1 LISWGDKNSP
11 ASGLNVESGEADI
24 GFKWISKLAVDEYV
38 WGKFF
43 FPLKR

>member
-1 LISWGDKNSP
+1 
-11 ASGLNVESGEADI
+11 VESGEADI
-24 GFKWISKLAVDEYV
+24 GFKWISKKWISKLAVDEYV